1 MATCVTIVGLISAAF
16 LIELVHRII
25 GRIYNFQPLLTRA
38 EVRMLFHW
46 KSWVKVQIWPYVSS
60 LQVYKTGVTHY
71 FSMRE
76 AREDFSYTPEPRD
89 LEGVVEWFRLRGHGK
104 TPQQS
109 GGQWRT
115 LWKMAVRT
123 TLAVCIFMLVMY
135 CLPLVT

>member
-1 MATCVTIVGLISAAF
+1 MGLILYFLSAAF
-16 LIELVHRII
+16 FIELVHHVI

-38 EVRMLFHW
+38 EV
-46 KSWVKVQIWPYVSS
+46 SAVQSLSMATHTS

-76 AREDFSYTPEPRD
+76 AREDFSYTPEHRN

-104 TPQQS
+104 NPQS
-109 GGQWRT
+109 GGPWRT
-115 LWKMAVRT
+115 LWNMAVRT
-123 TLAVCIFMLVMY
+123 TLAICILMLAMN